1 MAIYINLFK
10 YQDVFQK
17 NGGFT
22 SELTFSY
29 VRESIQSVK
38 KFIEEYINI
47 KNLYNLTISYIEGK
61 IVYFGYSETEDEIK
75 EQVSNVNNMLKNVCS
90 SFRAVPFKQIEIE
103 ELDEEELE
111 IVEEVEVFC
120 ELLDLEDDETEV
132 EGVVVQLAK
141 TVNVAISE
149 NKYFVIIL
157 NTFYFASK

>member
-1 MAIYINLFK
+1 MA
-10 YQDVFQK
+10 
-17 NGGFT
+17 GGTKSNF
-22 SELTFSY
+22 Y
-29 VRESIQSVK
+29 
-38 KFIEEYINI
+38 IEEELD
-47 KNLYNLTISYIEGK
+47 K
-61 IVYFGYSETEDEIK
+61 
-75 EQVSNVNNMLKNVCS
+75 
-90 SFRAVPFKQIEIE
+90 E

-149 NKYFVIIL
+149 NKYFFFIL

>member
-1 MAIYINLFK
+1 MILSKFISDK
-10 YQDVFQK
+10 SC
-17 NGGFT
+17 T
-22 SELTFSY
+22 TFSSGLI
-29 VRESIQSVK
+29 V
-38 KFIEEYINI
+38 EEE
-47 KNLYNLTISYIEGK
+47 LLL
-61 IVYFGYSETEDEIK
+61 D
-75 EQVSNVNNMLKNVCS
+75 
-90 SFRAVPFKQIEIE
+90 

-149 NKYFVIIL
+149 NKYFFFIL